1 VFFEKEAR
9 IFGRKIFRRNPL
21 MRTIALLLLLYIFF
35 VSIALLGA
43 SFKFFGKG
51 FAEQLLLTTA
61 NPFVGLFIG
70 VLATSLVQS
79 SSTITSM
86 VVALVAGG
94 ALTVQGAIPIV
105 IGSNIGTSV
114 TNTLVSIG
122 HISRPVEFRR
132 AFAAATIHDFF
143 NLIAVIL
150 IFPLQLLT
158 NYLGA
163 TSSFLAH
170 QLAESGGL
178 ELINPLKLIV
188 SPSVKLI
195 TRTTGE
201 SGILMLVIAVILLF
215 VALRYIVANLRALV
229 IGKVE
234 QFFDKTLFKNAF
246 TAMLLGLALTIMV
259 QSSSITTSLVV
270 PLAAASI
277 LTLRQ
282 IFPFALGANVGT
294 TITAMLAS
302 LVTSSEAAVTVAFAH
317 LIFNVTG
324 IIFIWPI
331 RRLPIFLSETLAAA
345 ALKSRFI
352 PLVYIIVVF
361 FLVPIFLIYLAR

>member
-1 VFFEKEAR
+1 
-9 IFGRKIFRRNPL
+9 
-21 MRTIALLLLLYIFF
+21 MRLIALLLLLYGFF
-35 VSIALLGA
+35 VSISLMGA

-51 FAEQLLLTTA
+51 FAEQLLMTTT
-61 NPFVGLFIG
+61 NPFTGLFIG

-94 ALTVQGAIPIV
+94 ALNVQGAIPIV

-122 HISRPVEFRR
+122 HISRRGEFKR

-143 NLIAVIL
+143 NLIAVAI
-150 IFPLQLLT
+150 IFPLQLTT

-163 TSSFLAH
+163 TSSFLSH
-170 QLAESGGL
+170 RLTESGGM
-178 ELINPLKLIV
+178 ELVNPLKLVV
-188 SPSVKLI
+188 SPAVHLI
-195 TRTTGE
+195 TRITGG
-201 SGILMLVIAVILLF
+201 SGILMLIVAVILLF
-215 VALRYIVANLRALV
+215 VALRFIVVNLRALV
-229 IGKVE
+229 IGRIE

-246 TAMLLGLALTIMV
+246 TAMLLGLALTVMV

-270 PLAAASI
+270 PLAGASI

-282 IFPFALGANVGT
+282 IFPYALGANVGT

-324 IIFIWPI
+324 IVLIWPI
-331 RRLPIFLSETLAAA
+331 RRVPLFLSETLAAA
-345 ALKSRFI
+345 ATKSRFI
-352 PLVYIIVVF
+352 PLVYILVVF
-361 FLVPIFLIYLAR
+361 FLIPVLLIYLAR